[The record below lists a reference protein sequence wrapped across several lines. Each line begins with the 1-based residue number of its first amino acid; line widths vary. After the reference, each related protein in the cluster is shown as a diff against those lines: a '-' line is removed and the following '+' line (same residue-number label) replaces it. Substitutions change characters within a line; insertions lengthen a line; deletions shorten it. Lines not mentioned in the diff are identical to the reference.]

1 MNREIVNKEI
11 LFLLETW
18 KDISAHVNN
27 RFKLVKCTLKSIN
40 LTGKDNHRN
49 LKRYFNLSKGKTF
62 VKSLNHKLLE
72 FRQLNEA

>member
-1 MNREIVNKEI
+1 MNQEIVNKEI

-18 KDISAHVNN
+18 KDISRHVNN
-27 RFKLVKCTLKSIN
+27 SFKLVKYTLKSIN
-40 LTGKDNHRN
+40 LTDKDNHRN

-62 VKSLNHKLLE
+62 VESLSHKLLE